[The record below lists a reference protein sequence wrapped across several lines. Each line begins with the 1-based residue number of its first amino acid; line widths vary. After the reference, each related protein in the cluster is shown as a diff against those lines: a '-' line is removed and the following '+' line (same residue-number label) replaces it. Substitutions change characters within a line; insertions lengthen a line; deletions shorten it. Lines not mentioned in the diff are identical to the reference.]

1 MSGSAAKALAMQT
14 KIKVLTKVLFMTFP
28 FTARIAAAEN

>member
-1 MSGSAAKALAMQT
+1 MRGSPAKALAMQT

-28 FTARIAAAEN
+28 FAAKIATTEN